1 MSRAERV
8 GRNEAFFREVNE
20 RVRDVNEAF
29 SDLTGRGDFV
39 CECGD
44 ASCVQGITLTMD
56 EYRAVRAQPELFAI
70 AVGHEM
76 LDVEDVVDS
85 NDRFTIVRKREGDP
99 AELARELA

>member
-20 RVRDVNEAF
+20 RVRGVNEAF

>member
-1 MSRAERV
+1 MNRAERV

-29 SDLTGRGDFV
+29 SGLTGRGDFV

-44 ASCVQGITLTMD
+44 AQCVDGLTLTME
-56 EYRAVRAQPELFAI
+56 EYRAVRAAPELFAV

-85 NDRFTIVRKREGDP
+85 NDRFNIVRKREGDP

>member
-44 ASCVQGITLTMD
+44 ARCVEGITLTMD

-76 LDVEDVVDS
+76 TDVEDVVDS
-85 NDRFTIVRKREGDP
+85 NDRFTTVRKREGDP